1 LDVEDFINKERIVDL
16 SFFNFE
22 NAITAAYYAN
32 EKLEIQKTNK
42 NFERFFPILGNVTN
56 AYFPNVLEQLGIPEE
71 QILQFKSQIEEKG
84 SVLIPQIKIIID
96 GQERMFSLL
105 SAKTRNDDFSFLKGV
120 QGQFVD
126 RTNEWA
132 LRKEREELIAQKE
145 RDSEL
150 IKEKSLQLENLATR
164 LAKYLSPQIYQSIFE
179 DKQTVESKHSRKN
192 LTIFF
197 SDIVKFTD
205 ITDSTE
211 PERLATIVNSYLSEM
226 SAIALEYGGTIDKFI
241 GDAILIFFGDP
252 ETKGDVE
259 DALSAIEMSIRMQ
272 KRVVELQKSWKKL
285 GLTNGLTVRMG
296 ISTGFCTVGNF
307 GSDLRLDYTVLGSP
321 VNLAAR
327 LQGMAEPGEIVIDE
341 TTQNLVE
348 EELDVIK
355 HKTFTPK
362 GFVRP
367 INTFKVGGFKKTEHR
382 KLNRKLS
389 RAGKRVEINV
399 IDSSDIRAALS
410 ELKQIQDAFEK
421 EYAEDYQEKK

>member
-1 LDVEDFINKERIVDL
+1 MDVEDFINKERIVDL

-348 EELDVIK
+348 EELNVIK

>member
-1 LDVEDFINKERIVDL
+1 MDVEDFINKERIVDL

-179 DKQTVESKHSRKN
+179 DKQTVDSKHSRKN

-341 TTQNLVE
+341 TTQNLVG

>member
-1 LDVEDFINKERIVDL
+1 MDIEEFINRERVVDL

-22 NAITAAYYAN
+22 NAVTAAYYAN
-32 EKLEIQKTNK
+32 EKLEIKKTNK
-42 NFERFFPILGNVTN
+42 NFAKFFPILGNVTN
-56 AYFPNVLEQLGIPEE
+56 AYFPNVLKQLGIPEA

-341 TTQNLVE
+341 TTQNLVG

-399 IDSSDIRAALS
+399 IDSSDIRAALE

-421 EYAEDYQEKK
+421 EYADDYKEKK

>member
-341 TTQNLVE
+341 TTQNLVG

>member
-341 TTQNLVE
+341 TTQNLVGD
-348 EELDVIK
+348 ELDVIK

-367 INTFKVGGFKKTEHR
+367 INTFKVERFKKIEHR

-399 IDSSDIRAALS
+399 IDSSDIRAALE

-421 EYAEDYQEKK
+421 EYADDYKAKK

>member
-1 LDVEDFINKERIVDL
+1 MDVEDFINKERIVDL
-16 SFFNFE
+16 SFFNFD

-42 NFERFFPILGNVTN
+42 NFEKFFPILGNVTN

-96 GQERMFSLL
+96 GEERMFSLL

-145 RDSEL
+145 RDSDL

-179 DKQTVESKHSRKN
+179 DKEMVESKHSRKN

-341 TTQNLVE
+341 TTQNLVG